1 MNRRSV
7 VASAALL
14 LAMAVPAAA
23 QNSGQLT
30 SPSVAT
36 EGRASIKVTPDVA
49 WLSVSAEFR
58 AVRPADAQRQ
68 SAEAIDAVRNSLKKF
83 NLKDDAVKTR
93 AYSVE
98 PQMQYAEGKSKVIG
112 YVARQTLD
120 VRVDTLTDLG
130 AIIDAVGG
138 SGATS
143 VSDIRYD
150 VKNRAEVESQAL
162 ALAVKNGM
170 ARAETIAAAA
180 GKTVLTLWRVDDQR
194 LNDNMPRPMAFESF
208 KTMAAASPA
217 TAIAPSDLEI
227 VAMVSVTVI
236 VK

>member
-1 MNRRSV
+1 MNRRSIV
-7 VASAALL
+7 MSAALL
-14 LAMAVPAAA
+14 VMMAAPAAA
-23 QNSGQLT
+23 QPQGQLN
-30 SPSVAT
+30 SPSVST

-58 AVRPADAQRQ
+58 AARPADAQRQ
-68 SAEAIDAVRNSLKKF
+68 SAEAIDAVRASLKKF

-98 PQMQYAEGKSKVIG
+98 PQMQYADGKAKVIG
-112 YVARQTLD
+112 YIARQTLD
-120 VRVDTLTDLG
+120 VRVDTLADLG
-130 AIIDAVGG
+130 SIIDAVGG

-170 ARAETIAAAA
+170 ARAETMATAA

-194 LNDNMPRPMAFESF
+194 MSDNNPRPMAFESF

-217 TAIAPSDLEI
+217 TTIAPSDLEI
-227 VAMVSVTVI
+227 VASVSVTVI